1 MQHRF
6 PGVPVLRTAQ
16 ASIGAGLPHHQKGAV
31 RACTPPA
38 LGQSIAQ
45 ERGHPPRARAPVRQL
60 FAGPST
66 SATACSRRRA
76 PYRSLGNVRWWM
88 GFCDVDLSSAQS
100 WSPRE
105 VAEIPMRQQE
115 QVPASHGHRTRS
127 GCSTPQAVALRA
139 WLFSMESRSV
149 VSVGGHCSFTWR
161 SRWPLWS
168 GGRLPTR
175 PKRYDALAGNELA
188 RPRRALLLA

>member
-1 MQHRF
+1 MRNSTSLDRRRAPASPERSSPSVHSSCSW
-6 PGVPVLRTAQ
+6 PVNRA
-16 ASIGAGLPHHQKGAV
+16 GA
-31 RACTPPA
+31 RPPT
-38 LGQSIAQ
+38 
-45 ERGHPPRARAPVRQL
+45 RARAPVRQL